1 MQNLQVKVRNKDGS
15 SGLKTVTIVRAW
27 TETNGGQL
35 FLHQNG
41 TYGYKDGSP
50 VVSKQDFNLISDPH
64 QKAAALD
71 WWDRKG
77 ERLSNEFYERKAEED
92 AHRQEQEKPVIE
104 GDFSD
109 LDVIQYIR
117 RPIEKR
123 TRAAYSDPCTWLEWF
138 DGRPDWWGFA
148 RVIEIRGYRYEVVDP
163 DHKPDKVNGPLNTA
177 KQLDVIEEHLTKAD
191 KEVALAQLQE
201 LRKIMDEENILEL
214 ISNAV
219 KEGIG
224 PLSEKLAEMSKNA
237 KKD

>member
-1 MQNLQVKVRNKDGS
+1 MQQLQVKVRNKDGS

-27 TETNGGQL
+27 TETGGKQL

-50 VVSKQDFNLISDPH
+50 VMGVKDFDLIGDAH

-77 ERLSNEFYERKAEED
+77 EKLSNEFYERKAEED

-163 DHKPDKVNGPLNTA
+163 GREPADTNAPLDTA
-177 KQLDVIEEHLTKAD
+177 KQLDVIEEHLTKAN
-191 KEVALAQLQE
+191 KEVALTQLQD
-201 LRKIMDEENILEL
+201 LRKIMDEETILEL
-214 ISNAV
+214 ITNAV

-224 PLSEKLAEMSKNA
+224 PLSEKLAEMSENA
-237 KKD
+237 QKA